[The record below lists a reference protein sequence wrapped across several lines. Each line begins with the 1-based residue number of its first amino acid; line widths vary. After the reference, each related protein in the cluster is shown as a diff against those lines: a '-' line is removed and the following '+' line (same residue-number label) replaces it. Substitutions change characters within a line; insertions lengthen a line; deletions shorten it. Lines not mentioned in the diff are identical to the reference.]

1 MRGYKKKVILIKN
14 TGSDMFEEAF
24 FVLKSD
30 NKEEKRQIN
39 LTRDMVYEANRV
51 IDEKVVDDRKRKSA
65 VILASII
72 SFLSGALIS
81 VSVCTVLILCL
92 R

>member
-30 NKEEKRQIN
+30 NKEENRQIN
-39 LTRDMVYEANRV
+39 LTRDMVYEANKV
-51 IDEKVVDDRKRKSA
+51 IDEKVADDRKRKSA
-65 VILASII
+65 VILASLI

>member
-1 MRGYKKKVILIKN
+1 MRGYKKKVIFIKN
-14 TGSDMFEEAF
+14 TGSEMFEEAF

-30 NKEEKRQIN
+30 SKEEKKQKK

-51 IDEKVVDDRKRKSA
+51 IDEKIDSDRKRKICIA
-65 VILASII
+65 LTGII
-72 SFLSGALIS
+72 SFLCGALIS

>member
-30 NKEEKRQIN
+30 NKEENRQIN

-65 VILASII
+65 VILASLI